1 MICSGKST
9 LANSIKGER
18 DAVILSPDEW
28 VLKLHGAD
36 FPVERFQ
43 EVGDRIKAVIWDV
56 ARPLLDRGT
65 DVILDFSFWGREDRT
80 NWRAIF
86 AKGGYE
92 AHLYYTHCSD
102 RDELFR
108 RLEHRNAE
116 VVKGELQ
123 HFNIAPETLA
133 TWLQFLEPPMPEEAA
148 IVTDTCT

>member
-18 DAVILSPDEW
+18 DAVVLSPDEW

-65 DVILDFSFWGREDRT
+65 DVILDFSFWGREDRAT
-80 NWRAIF
+80 WRAII
-86 AKGGYE
+86 GDGYE
-92 AHLYYTHCSD
+92 TQLYYTHCSD

-108 RLEHRNAE
+108 RLKHRNAE
-116 VVKGELQ
+116 VLEGKLQ

-133 TWLQFLEPPMPEEAA
+133 TWLQFLEPPTPEEAA